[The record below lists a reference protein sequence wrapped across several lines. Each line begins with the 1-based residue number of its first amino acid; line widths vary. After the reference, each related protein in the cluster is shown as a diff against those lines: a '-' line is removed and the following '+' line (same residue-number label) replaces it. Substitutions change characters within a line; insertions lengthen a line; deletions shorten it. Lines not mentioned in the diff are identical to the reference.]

1 MPRPRKRRCIQA
13 LPPALFYKPQG
24 VALADLRGVT
34 LPLDGYEAMRLVDA
48 LGLSQEEAAQRMGV
62 SRPTLCRV
70 LAEARCVVAR
80 AISNGWAIRVET
92 EDDETEKAPARSGR
106 GQGRRGQG
114 GRGQGRADRNGT
126 EQPFKEETS

>member
-13 LPPALFYKPQG
+13 MPPALFYKPQG

-70 LAEARCVVAR
+70 LGEARTVVAK

-92 EDDETEKAPARSGR
+92 EDEAEPSPAR
-106 GQGRRGQG
+106 GRRGQG
-114 GRGQGRADRNGT
+114 GRGRGRANRNETG
-126 EQPFKEETS
+126 QAHKEETS

>member
-92 EDDETEKAPARSGR
+92 EEDAIETVPTRNGR
-106 GQGRRGQG
+106 GPGRRGQG
-114 GRGQGRADRNGT
+114 GRGQGRANRNETG
-126 EQPFKEETS
+126 QAPKEETS